1 MPRPFIPAPNTALVE
16 MVYTYSG
23 QTIENTFHVQKSTP
37 FTAGDLSVLANTF
50 DSWDSTGALKWSTL
64 RAQNCVL
71 QQIKTKALDTISSP
85 VFIFVLPVAR
95 PGLTAGNP
103 LPGNLTFCLT
113 LQTGLAGRSQR
124 GRIYFPGL
132 SPGQINGAG
141 SQNTMVASVANNMVL
156 LLNNLISAIAALSAS
171 HKLVVTS
178 FRSGNAWRAV
188 AQNTVI
194 TNAAYANLVVDTQR
208 RRLR

>member
-16 MVYTYSG
+16 MVYTYGG
-23 QTIENTFHVQKSTP
+23 QVIENTFHVQKSTP

-50 DSWDSTGALKWSTL
+50 DTWDSTGALKWSTL
-64 RAQNCVL
+64 RNQGCVL

-95 PGLTAGNP
+95 AGLTASAP
-103 LPGNLTFCLT
+103 LPGNLSFAIT

-124 GRIYFPGL
+124 GRIYFPGIAA
-132 SPGQINGAG
+132 GQISGVG
-141 SQNTMVASVANNMVL
+141 SQNSLQSAVANNMVIL
-156 LLNNLISAIAALSAS
+156 VNNLIAAIAALSAS

-188 AQNTVI
+188 AQNTVV

-208 RRLR
+208 RRTK